1 MINDPISDMLTRIRN
16 ATLAKHHY
24 VCVKHTKTNLVLSE
38 ILKKQGFI
46 HQFSLKTKPQ
56 VKSCRKKT
64 VLKPSGQT
72 EIQLRLKYLGRFQ
85 RPCIHNLQRL
95 SRSSLRTYSGYKQ
108 LPRVFNGMGLVIL
121 TTSRGIMTDREAR
134 REKLGGE
141 VICSIW

>member
-16 ATLAKHHY
+16 AVLARHHY
-24 VCVKHTKTNLVLSE
+24 VSVSHTKTNLVLSK

-46 HQFSLKTKPQ
+46 HHFSLKAKPE
-56 VKSCRKKT
+56 VKSARKKS
-64 VLKPSGQT
+64 VLKQPKQT

-85 RPCIHNLQRL
+85 RPCINNLQRL
-95 SRSSLRTYSGYKQ
+95 SSSSLRTYSSYKQ

>member
-16 ATLAKHHY
+16 ASLAKHHY
-24 VCVKHTKTNLVLSE
+24 VSINHTKTTLVLSK

-46 HQFSLKTKPQ
+46 HHFSLKEKRC
-56 VKSCRKKT
+56 VKSAREKSA
-64 VLKPSGQT
+64 LKQPTQT
-72 EIQLRLKYLGRFQ
+72 EIQLKLKYLGRFQ

-95 SRSSLRTYSGYKQ
+95 SSSSLRTYSTYKQ

-121 TTSRGIMTDREAR
+121 TTSHGIMTDREAR
-134 REKLGGE
+134 RKKLGGE